1 MKNLVIRSS
10 YKFAVFQYCYICT
23 QISLHMAKV
32 LGIGNALVDILT
44 RIDKDD
50 LLEDFGLP
58 KGSMTLVDLDTSN
71 YIHAETA
78 GMPKTKASG
87 GSAANTIHG
96 LAHLGIETGFVGSVG
111 DDDMGKFFK
120 KDLQVNQIT
129 PLLFRTMHETG
140 RAMALISNDSERTF
154 ATYLGAAIDL
164 SVEDITHDLFE
175 GYDYLYIEGYLVQNK
190 EMIEKA
196 LRLASKEGLTVCLD
210 LASYNVV
217 EENLSFFKSLLEKY
231 VDILFA
237 NEEEIKALT
246 GLSPEAG
253 ANEVKALVEVAVI
266 KMGAEGS
273 FCISEQ
279 GTVRIGVRPCNPIDT
294 TGAGDLFAAGY
305 IFGHIQGFNPET
317 CGKIGSILAGRII
330 ELFGAKMDESNW
342 ESLRR
347 EIDALE
353 D

>member
-1 MKNLVIRSS
+1 
-10 YKFAVFQYCYICT
+10 
-23 QISLHMAKV
+23 MAKV

-44 RIDKDD
+44 RIEKDD
-50 LLEDFGLP
+50 LLEGFGLP

-120 KDLQVNQIT
+120 KDMQVNKIT
-129 PLLFRTMHETG
+129 PILFRTMNETG
-140 RAMALISNDSERTF
+140 RAMALISKDSERTF

-164 SVEDITHDLFE
+164 SVEDISHELYE

-190 EMIEKA
+190 EMFEKA
-196 LRLASKEGLTVCLD
+196 LRLASNEGLKICLD

-217 EENLSFFKSLLEKY
+217 EENVSFFKSLLEKY
-231 VDILFA
+231 VNILFA

-246 GLSPEAG
+246 GLSPESG
-253 ANEVKALVEVAVI
+253 ANEIKDLVDIVVI

-273 FCISEQ
+273 FCISDQ
-279 GTVRIGVRPCNPIDT
+279 GTVRIGVRPSNPIDT

-305 IFGHIQGFNPET
+305 IYGHIQGLGPEI
-317 CGKIGSILAGRII
+317 CGKMGSILAGRII
-330 ELFGAKMDESNW
+330 ELFGAKMDESHW
-342 ESLRR
+342 ENLRR
-347 EIDALE
+347 EISALE
-353 D
+353 N